1 MNKLAIVVIAGAVL
15 MGSGAPVMSYAQTQ
29 SAPAIVVDPG
39 PVRRPCMYIES
50 NVGYGAQDRMTNGN
64 VINLQTF
71 LKFYGYFN
79 VEPTGY
85 FGPITLSA
93 AKNFQGA
100 YGIPKTGFFGPLSR
114 AKMKALSCA
123 DDMPPVPTPIPD
135 TKGVTVS
142 ISSNKKIYSPTDT
155 VNFSITAKNTTKDS
169 KTITFN
175 NGCHTSYVIGEYNS
189 LAAQICTLALGSITL
204 KANESRTWDVS
215 HDLSATPIPSG
226 VQNLVGT
233 VAGVGSATTT
243 ITISGTTTPAP
254 SITITKPKAGDTVTL
269 GQKYIIEWNVQLG
282 ATNPVALVKDSYVIE
297 LAPSIRCI
305 TTPCPQFINPVY
317 IIAKDVPT
325 TTYSWTVGKTTNGGE
340 TLLPGNYNIRVCTTA
355 KRMCSEGTEVV
366 LKS

>member
-1 MNKLAIVVIAGAVL
+1 MNKLATLFILGAVL
-15 MGSGAPVMSYAQTQ
+15 VGGSIPLETFAQGV
-29 SAPAIVVDPG
+29 AIPSG
-39 PVRRPCMYIES
+39 SPTRRPCMYIES

-64 VINLQTF
+64 VINVQIF
-71 LKFYGYFN
+71 LKLYGYFN

-93 AKNFQGA
+93 AKNFQRDN
-100 YGIPKTGFFGPLSR
+100 GIPQTGFFGPLSR
-114 AKMKALSCA
+114 AQMKLLSCA
-123 DDMPPVPTPIPD
+123 DDMPTPAPD

-142 ISSNKKIYSPTDT
+142 ISADKKIFSPTET
-155 VNFSITAKNTTKDS
+155 VNFTVTAKNTTKDS

-175 NGCHTSYVIGEYNS
+175 NGCQTSYIIGEYNS
-189 LAAQICTLALGSITL
+189 LAAQLCTMALGSLTL
-204 KANESRTWDVS
+204 KANESKTWNMS
-215 HDLSATPIPSG
+215 HDLSMTPIPGG

-254 SITITKPKAGDTVTL
+254 SVTVTKPKVGDTVLL
-269 GQKYIIEWNVQLG
+269 GQKYMIEWNAQLG
-282 ATNPVALVKDSYVIE
+282 ATNPVALVKDSYIIE

-340 TLLPGNYNIRVCTTA
+340 TLLPGNYSIRICNTA
-355 KRMCSEGTEVV
+355 KKICSEGTEVM